1 MDLQIPLVRGLS
13 RLPARSALLPPAEV
27 SAGHPRPLK
36 PRREDGDFLRKRE
49 NAFLVR
55 LTDKEMLLLNEKVK
69 KSGLSR
75 ERLVRKII
83 SNCQIHEFPP
93 VDFFT
98 LIREINRVGCNIDQ
112 ILRVVNAKH
121 FIDAPRR
128 RKELDALDKIEDA
141 MWEAFAPDGR

>member
-1 MDLQIPLVRGLS
+1 M
-13 RLPARSALLPPAEV
+13 
-27 SAGHPRPLK
+27 
-36 PRREDGDFLRKRE
+36 RKRK

-55 LTDKEMLLLNEKVK
+55 LTDKEMQLLNEKVK

-75 ERLVRKII
+75 ERLIRKII
-83 SNCQIHEFPP
+83 SDCQIHESPP

-112 ILRVVNAKH
+112 ILRVANSKH
-121 FIDAPRR
+121 FIDAPRL